1 MSATK
6 PGAWAAREAM
16 HASRTKIVSTLGP
29 STDDPGVLKRLI
41 HAGVS
46 VFRLNFSHGTFD
58 DFTARLGRV
67 RAVTERADRPIAI
80 MGDLSGPKIRI
91 GSVPDIDPD
100 GGIMLEA
107 GQDIILRPGHGD
119 ASIEGASPVFD
130 TTLDRISYD
139 VQPGERVL
147 INDGAI
153 RTLAVDRIDG
163 RELRCRVTFGGR
175 VTSKK
180 GINLPDSDLQIPAIT
195 ERDWACVDWA
205 AEHGLDY
212 LALSFVRTAEEIL
225 TLKRRLLEICT
236 CDRPWTDENVGLPIP
251 VIAKIEK
258 PQALENID
266 QIIEASDAVMVA
278 RGDLGVEMDVAQV
291 PVAQKHIIARCH
303 RIGRPVIVATQ
314 MLETMIDSATP
325 TRAEASDVAN
335 AVFDG
340 TDAVMLSGETAVG
353 KYPQIVVE
361 TMVRIVAVSED
372 RMGDLPRTQLPK
384 PRLPEYAHR
393 SGALANG
400 AMHIAREANA
410 KLVAVWSQAGGMA
423 GYLSRLDV
431 SVPILAYTSSP
442 VAARRMALLGG
453 VIPVRRD
460 PSPSGTLRQW
470 TSSVEQY
477 VVEHALAS
485 EGDSVVLIAGKPLG
499 SVQAQDGL
507 SILRVGDLVSGFRF
521 ATEDR

>member
-1 MSATK
+1 MTT
-6 PGAWAAREAM
+6 PGAWAAREA
-16 HASRTKIVSTLGP
+16 SRCSGTKIVATLGP
-29 STDDPGVLKRLI
+29 STDDPEVLKRLI

-67 RAVTERADRPIAI
+67 RNVTERADRPIAI
-80 MGDLSGPKIRI
+80 LGDLSGPKIRI
-91 GSVPDIDPD
+91 GIVPDQQEG
-100 GGIMLEA
+100 GGIVLDP
-107 GQDIILRPGHGD
+107 GQDILLRPGHGD
-119 ASIEGASPVFD
+119 ATIEDGIPVFD

-139 VQPGERVL
+139 VEPGERVL

-153 RTLAVDRIDG
+153 RMLAVDRQDG

-180 GINLPDSDLQIPAIT
+180 GINLPDSDLKIPAIT
-195 ERDWACVDWA
+195 ERDWACVGWA

-212 LALSFVRTAEEIL
+212 LALSFVRTAEEIQS
-225 TLKRRLLEICT
+225 LKRRLTEVCT
-236 CDRPWTDENVGLPIP
+236 PNRPWTDEKVGLPIP
-251 VIAKIEK
+251 VVAKIEK
-258 PQALENID
+258 PQALANID
-266 QIIEASDAVMVA
+266 EIIEATDAVMVA

-291 PVAQKHIIARCH
+291 PVAQKHIIARCSE
-303 RIGRPVIVATQ
+303 IGRPVIVATQ
-314 MLETMIDSATP
+314 MLETMINSATP

-353 KYPQIVVE
+353 KYPEIVVE
-361 TMVRIVAVSED
+361 TMGRIVAVAED
-372 RMGDLPRTQLPK
+372 RMHDLPRTQLPT

-393 SGALANG
+393 SSALANG
-400 AMHIAREANA
+400 AMHIARESNA

-423 GYLSRLDV
+423 GYLSRLEV

-442 VAARRMALLGG
+442 VAARRMALLGH
-453 VIPVRRD
+453 VMPVCQDPGPNCKLRD
-460 PSPSGTLRQW
+460 W
-470 TSSVEQY
+470 TSAVEQF
-477 VVEHALAS
+477 VLERGLAS

-499 SVQAQDGL
+499 SVRAQDGI
-507 SILRVGDLVSGFRF
+507 SILRIGDLVSGFRF
-521 ATEDR
+521 SAEH